1 MRLLHSFKTV
11 VATPHDRMSQQ
22 ATPERKRSKEV
33 AQKHLSRRF
42 VRLRGGDA
50 SQGHALA
57 RATKTIVSGQGC
69 ALVRAAGNSSFW
81 LKNAAVAFFL
91 KQ

>member
-1 MRLLHSFKTV
+1 LQR
-11 VATPHDRMSQQ
+11 
-22 ATPERKRSKEV
+22 ATPEGESSKEL

-42 VRLRGGDA
+42 VRLRGGNA
-50 SQGHALA
+50 SQGRALA
-57 RATKTIVSGQGC
+57 RATQTKVSGQGC
-69 ALVRAAGNSSFW
+69 ALARAAGNSSFW